1 MTMRRAAVVAAVL
14 IAGGASMTGAGH
26 GPSLK
31 DVLRRMGAYVDAY
44 GEKASI
50 VVATERYV
58 QDVKGGEATTSG
70 HRVLVS
76 DFAIVKVE
84 GIRGW
89 MGFRDVVEV
98 DGAKVENREERLI
111 KALMSPGSYD
121 EALRIT
127 SESARFNIGPIL
139 RTFNVPTTALFFFKS
154 DSLDRFKFS
163 RKTSGDA
170 AMWEIAFRETRSP
183 TLIRTPQGQSVPT
196 EGSVWVN
203 PADGTVV
210 RTRIRMINFG
220 ARGMGTSGALAEVD
234 VTYDRVPTL
243 DMWLPVTM
251 SESYDGTQ
259 GTSWHRITG
268 RAEYSDYR
276 QFQTAVRIK

>member
-14 IAGGASMTGAGH
+14 IAGGASMTGAGD

-31 DVLRRMGAYVDAY
+31 DVLRRMGAYVDGY

-50 VVATERYV
+50 VVATERYI

-98 DGAKVENREERLI
+98 DGAKVENREERLV

-154 DSLDRFKFS
+154 DSLDHFKFTHKK
-163 RKTSGDA
+163 RDDGTT
-170 AMWEIAFRETRSP
+170 WEIAFRERKVP
-183 TLIRTPQGQSVPT
+183 TLIQTPQGRPVPT
-196 EGSVWVN
+196 EGSVRVN
-203 PADGTVV
+203 SADGTVV
-210 RTRIRMINFG
+210 QTRIRMSDFG
-220 ARGMGTSGALAEVD
+220 MARTRTVAEVE
-234 VTYDRVPTL
+234 VTYQRVPAI

-251 SESYDGTQ
+251 TESYEGMV

-268 RAEYSDYR
+268 RADYSDYR